1 MRWAFFLILQK
12 IGQKDY
18 LVLDVEPNIN
28 FRFRFKN
35 RDQEKYLHAGSPIIT
50 GHGVVFLAV
59 IILITGQGV
68 VVVLLA
74 VTILGGG
81 ATDVV
86 IVCTIFGGSG
96 VNSGAHAPQIIL
108 LLSLK
113 ESKFCRCFT
122 LRSR

>member
-1 MRWAFFLILQK
+1 M
-12 IGQKDY
+12 
-18 LVLDVEPNIN
+18 
-28 FRFRFKN
+28 
-35 RDQEKYLHAGSPIIT
+35 
-50 GHGVVFLAV
+50 VFLAV
-59 IILITGQGV
+59 IILITGQGVV

-86 IVCTIFGGSG
+86 IVGTIFGGLG
-96 VNSGAHAPQIIL
+96 VNSGAHDPQIIL